1 MAELVESARM
11 FTTSIYPPTPRYAIP
26 PYLVTKDLRDGSY
39 LPPYLSHTVCV
50 LALLAELAELAAL
63 EKTAEKVRFWV
74 DLGPFSAQKST
85 KIAKTEG
92 YFDAFV
98 LMVKEL

>member
-1 MAELVESARM
+1 
-11 FTTSIYPPTPRYAIP
+11 
-26 PYLVTKDLRDGSY
+26 
-39 LPPYLSHTVCV
+39 
-50 LALLAELAELAAL
+50 LAELAELAAL